1 MYLWYQPSVFIIVRS
16 CRILERRETIY
27 GWNIRDCMGCAF
39 WLQVLS
45 CFTGRVGERK
55 TGLFRSRA
63 IRVSFSSDTFS
74 KSLCGSERLVYY
86 HKVAICSLRNAR
98 SFSIRFCFHCR
109 SSFTSERLTFFF
121 CSDWFSSCSFFF
133 IRLGCWDKSSFKWC
147 SCDERSS
154 IVFPCNLNWLS
165 CWTDLPFN
173 CWISPELVIFNC
185 MNSASKEPTVSL
197 RAVVG
202 WSLLSVTDRGSA
214 TDVGGSERV
223 KFEGSVAV
231 EIVAMPEI
239 EWLETRISA
248 SETNCIWCRK
258 NFGNSVV
265 IN

>member
-86 HKVAICSLRNAR
+86 HKVAICSLRNAS

-109 SSFTSERLTFFF
+109 SAFTSERLTFFF
-121 CSDWFSSCSFFF
+121 CSDWFSSCSFFLLDSAAGTNHPLSDVVVT
-133 IRLGCWDKSSFKWC
+133 RGHPLSS
-147 SCDERSS
+147 
-154 IVFPCNLNWLS
+154 
-165 CWTDLPFN
+165 
-173 CWISPELVIFNC
+173 LVILIDYLAERIC
-185 MNSASKEPTVSL
+185 LSIAGYRLSL
-197 RAVVG
+197 
-202 WSLLSVTDRGSA
+202 
-214 TDVGGSERV
+214 
-223 KFEGSVAV
+223 
-231 EIVAMPEI
+231 
-239 EWLETRISA
+239 
-248 SETNCIWCRK
+248 
-258 NFGNSVV
+258 
-265 IN
+265 